1 MRRQESIPLLGRT
14 YCSWKVSLSQFRKV
28 RKGNMRKLWH
38 TTYWQRAR
46 AWRVLGGRARATLK
60 QQQSYSAMSSLCFR
74 ANMSILSI
82 PWSMTSEMHDNHVTG
97 VMGAPTSRRDV
108 VMLLQ
113 RAGLLPALKSSYK
126 YNQFHFII
134 STRFN
139 LLIWFAS
146 DDYLIFRWEAFA
158 FFNYW
163 THLPHFD
170 NNLLLTR
177 WTRLFRFPMVSSVHH
192 PVHDVV
198 SRHNIMDVWNW
209 QQEQTTSCSY
219 VVPDLWIKNS
229 NKSHF

>member
-1 MRRQESIPLLGRT
+1 MRRQESIPSLGRT

-46 AWRVLGGRARATLK
+46 AWRVLGGRALATLK
-60 QQQSYSAMSSLCFR
+60 QQQSYSAISSLCLR
-74 ANMSILSI
+74 ANMSI
-82 PWSMTSEMHDNHVTG
+82 PWSMTSEMHENHVTG
-97 VMGAPTSRRDV
+97 VMGDPMSRRDV

-113 RAGLLPALKSSYK
+113 RATSL
-126 YNQFHFII
+126 
-134 STRFN
+134 N

-146 DDYLIFRWEAFA
+146 DDYLIFRREAFA

-163 THLPHFD
+163 TDLPHFD